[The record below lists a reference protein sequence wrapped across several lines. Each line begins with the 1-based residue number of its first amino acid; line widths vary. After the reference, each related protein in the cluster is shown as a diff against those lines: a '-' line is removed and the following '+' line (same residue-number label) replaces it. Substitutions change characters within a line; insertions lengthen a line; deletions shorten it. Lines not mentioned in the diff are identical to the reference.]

1 MALSDI
7 IQRIDRDADAEAF
20 ALLAVAE
27 ERSAAQHTAVTA
39 AAEADKAALL
49 AKSAHQSEQ
58 DARTL
63 VATARLR
70 GRDRVLAEKRV
81 LIARALDKA
90 VESIEALDD
99 ALYAKVL
106 ATGVVKV
113 ARGGEIIR
121 PASADAAR
129 LAGTLEPALSA
140 VGIKATVG
148 EPVVDLAHGILVQ
161 GDRVRAE
168 VSARAMVDANR
179 SELESLVAEK
189 LFGGDE

>member
-7 IQRIDRDADAEAF
+7 IQRIDRDADSEASE
-20 ALLAVAE
+20 LLASAE
-27 ERSAAQHTAVTA
+27 EQSATQRATATN
-39 AAEADKAALL
+39 AAEADKVALL

-63 VATARLR
+63 VAAARLR

-81 LIARALDKA
+81 LISRALDQA

-106 ATGVVKV
+106 ATGALKV

-121 PASADAAR
+121 PASADADR
-129 LAGTLEPALSA
+129 LAGTLKSALSA
-140 VGIKATVG
+140 VGLAATVG
-148 EPVVDLAHGILVQ
+148 DPAPDIARGILVQ

-179 SELESLVAEK
+179 SELEALVAEK

>member
-7 IQRIDRDADAEAF
+7 IQRIDRDADSEASE
-20 ALLAVAE
+20 LLAAAE
-27 ERSAAQHTAVTA
+27 EQSATQRGSVTA
-39 AAEADKAALL
+39 EAEADKVALL

-63 VATARLR
+63 VAAARLR

-81 LIARALDKA
+81 LIRRALDQA
-90 VESIEALDD
+90 VASIEALDD

-106 ATGVVKV
+106 ATGALKV

-129 LAGTLEPALSA
+129 LAGTLQSALSA
-140 VGIKATVG
+140 VGLAATVG
-148 EPVVDLAHGILVQ
+148 DPAVDIARGILVQ

-179 SELESLVAEK
+179 SELEALVAEK

>member
-7 IQRIDRDADAEAF
+7 IQRIDRDADSEAS
-20 ALLAVAE
+20 ALL
-27 ERSAAQHTAVTA
+27 A
-39 AAEADKAALL
+39 AAEAQSAAQRESVTAEAEAEKVALL
-49 AKSAHQSEQ
+49 AKSAYQSEQ

-63 VATARLR
+63 VAAARLR

-81 LIARALDKA
+81 LISRALDQA
-90 VESIEALDD
+90 VANIEALDD

-106 ATGVVKV
+106 ATGALKV

-121 PASADAAR
+121 PASADAPR
-129 LAGTLEPALSA
+129 LAGTLQSALSA
-140 VGIKATVG
+140 VGLAATVG
-148 EPVVDLAHGILVQ
+148 DPAPGIARGILVQ

-179 SELESLVAEK
+179 SELEALVAEK